1 MKQLPNILTLI
12 NLFSG
17 VGMIMFI
24 LMGEMYPALIL
35 MVVALFM
42 DVMDGRVAYW
52 LKAQSELGKQLDS
65 LADMVSFGVVPG
77 VMMASMINEALGL
90 PFPPSSIEMT
100 YQSPLY
106 AVGFLIPVFAALRLA
121 KFNLEGNQDRFEGVP
136 TPAIAILVSAFWY
149 GLEVE
154 VEGGLKDLSWTS
166 SLTTSTT
173 LPYLL
178 IALTGVLC
186 YLMIAKLPLL
196 NLKFKGFG
204 WKENRYRYLLILSSV
219 ILLAIFGWLIF
230 PVVFLLYLG
239 LSFAAFVLD
248 V

>member
-121 KFNLEGNQDRFEGVP
+121 KFKEFL
-136 TPAIAILVSAFWY
+136 S
-149 GLEVE
+149 
-154 VEGGLKDLSWTS
+154 LKTAYPKSEES
-166 SLTTSTT
+166 FIIM
-173 LPYLL
+173 LL
-178 IALTGVLC
+178 CAGSPKICCKA
-186 YLMIAKLPLL
+186 
-196 NLKFKGFG
+196 
-204 WKENRYRYLLILSSV
+204 RQ
-219 ILLAIFGWLIF
+219 
-230 PVVFLLYLG
+230 
-239 LSFAAFVLD
+239 
-248 V
+248 